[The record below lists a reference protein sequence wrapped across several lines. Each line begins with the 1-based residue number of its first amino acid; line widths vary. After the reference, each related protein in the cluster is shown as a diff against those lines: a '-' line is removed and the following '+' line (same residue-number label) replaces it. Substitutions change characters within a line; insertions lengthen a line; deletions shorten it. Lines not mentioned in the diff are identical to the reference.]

1 MNLTDRI
8 YLAVHIVLTAL
19 VCTRYQQVEHWLQYV
34 VWNLVAIA
42 AIVLLARKKNNG
54 LAWEFT
60 HDWLPVIFFT
70 SVFEEVSFLSLSL
83 VGEWQE
89 GHIIRFESL
98 VFASPP
104 IGLLHAS
111 PLRHISELLEL
122 GYFGFYPLYPVV
134 AGLLW
139 AWRDRT
145 RYRQG
150 FRRMTDALSIGYLL
164 CYATYLLFPTQSPRA
179 TGTVSQLTEA
189 DRGGPF
195 HFLVGLIQHNAGV
208 HGNAFPSA
216 HIMLA
221 FVVLV
226 FALHYLPR
234 AAPWLLFLN
243 LLMCL
248 GAIYDGYHYAS
259 DTVIGALIG
268 FSIGIAYAKCS
279 GPYARRARM
288 GGSQPPSVPFPL

>member
-60 HDWLPVIFFT
+60 HDWIPVIFFI

-83 VGEWQE
+83 VGAWQE
-89 GHIIRFESL
+89 GYIIRFESL
-98 VFASPP
+98 VFAAPP
-104 IGLLHAS
+104 IVLLHAS

-134 AGLLW
+134 AGMLW

-150 FRRMTDALSIGYLL
+150 FRRMTDALSIGYLP
-164 CYATYLLFPTQSPRA
+164 CYTTYLLFPTQSSRG
-179 TGTVSQLTEA
+179 TGAVRQLTEA

-226 FALHYLPR
+226 FVWRYLPR
-234 AAPWLLFLN
+234 AVPWLLVLN
-243 LLMCL
+243 LLMCV

-259 DTVIGALIG
+259 DTVVGAIIGL
-268 FSIGIAYAKCS
+268 FIGIAYAK
-279 GPYARRARM
+279 GIRNPVFDGRE
-288 GGSQPPSVPFPL
+288 